1 MGRTLDC
8 AAIAFRM
15 AFRSRHRPSRIE
27 VSNAAVRSHRL
38 GGWDAP
44 PCDCGVSDLGV
55 FYARR
60 GHFDHAIAAYR
71 RGLALDGD
79 HSPAIRGLASAHE
92 ALGQGANARFYERRM
107 AHSRFRDGYTYY
119 VLAQRAYRAERPA
132 ESLELVSQAIR
143 LYRRYHR
150 FYELQGD
157 IHDQLGD
164 RDAARESYKRAR
176 TLARRYEMNPT
187 EILGVQG
194 PG

>member
-1 MGRTLDC
+1 M
-8 AAIAFRM
+8 
-15 AFRSRHRPSRIE
+15 
-27 VSNAAVRSHRL
+27 
-38 GGWDAP
+38 
-44 PCDCGVSDLGV
+44 SDLGV

-79 HSPAIRGLASAHE
+79 HSPAIRGLARAHE
-92 ALGQGANARFYERRM
+92 ALGQGADA
-107 AHSRFRDGYTYY
+107 
-119 VLAQRAYRAERPA
+119 
-132 ESLELVSQAIR
+132 
-143 LYRRYHR
+143 R